1 MEDAEMEDAEMEDAE
16 VDKWYM
22 TIEIKGYKFMFPP
35 RI

>member
-1 MEDAEMEDAEMEDAE
+1 MEDAE

>member
-1 MEDAEMEDAEMEDAE
+1 MEDAE
-16 VDKWYM
+16 VNKWYM